1 MIRAHR
7 VAATAQDDAS
17 LISGWNIAPNV
28 AYSVALTP
36 GATSCGVFLFA
47 ASGALVASGA
57 ALVGTEQPCVL
68 IPQSGQTIGMIDAE
82 LGWHLTLTTIGTELQ
97 RTIRINPAVDLPDE
111 IHPIYGEDG
120 MALVRATAGIDG
132 ASHYF
137 DDLIV
142 TCPLGLG
149 AGLGD
154 VASVPVDGS
163 AVVGQV
169 ESITWTGTPNGA
181 SEQAVIRRHVA
192 IAPAPAVAPPAPPVV
207 ANDTG
212 ATDAATTTSGN
223 VLANDASGLTVTAVN
238 GLSASVGVD
247 VAGNN
252 GGLFAIDANGAW
264 TFDPDGDFSLLTGSE
279 TADTS
284 VAYHASDGVAEAS
297 ATLTITVSAAA
308 SSTPWT
314 PAEITGAVWVD
325 ADAATL
331 DGTAVTTL
339 TDKKGGTITATQ
351 GTPANRPTL
360 VTDVLNGQPVIQF
373 DGNDW
378 LSFGTAMGK
387 PANFTVF
394 VVGMFASMGAKVNM
408 CGSGN
413 SAGASA
419 TYWGDIGVGRTAN
432 DGKIEYFFSD
442 GPNYSF
448 GRSTNAVITSGNW
461 FLCCRRYTNGQDRV
475 VDRVN
480 GTSQSVTKNDGTAT
494 SNGGTA
500 FQYSLGRSG
509 EWNGQYFPS
518 GSRLKGFVCAPSAIS
533 DADAARLEGYYAHL
547 CGLASLL
554 PSGHPYKSAPPYVE

>member
-7 VAATAQDDAS
+7 IAATAQNDAG
-17 LISGWNIAPNV
+17 LIAGWNIAPNV
-28 AYSVALTP
+28 EYSVTLTP
-36 GATSCGVFLFA
+36 GSTSCGVFLFSSA
-47 ASGALVASGA
+47 GALVASGA
-57 ALVGTEQPCVL
+57 ALVGTANPCVL
-68 IPQSGQTIGMIDAE
+68 APQSGQTVGMIDTE
-82 LGWHLTLTTIGTELQ
+82 LGWHLLLTTTGTESQ

-111 IHPIYGEDG
+111 IHPIYADDAL
-120 MALVRATAGIDG
+120 ALVRATAGID
-132 ASHYF
+132 ASAHYI
-137 DDLIV
+137 DDLTV
-142 TCPLGLG
+142 SCPLGLG

-154 VASVPVDGS
+154 VVSVPVDGT

-169 ESITWTGTPNGA
+169 ESITWTGTPSGA

-207 ANDTG
+207 VNDVGETR
-212 ATDAATTTSGN
+212 ADETTSGN
-223 VLANDASGLTVTAVN
+223 VLTNDATGLTVVAVN
-238 GLSASVGVD
+238 GLSASVGAS
-247 VAGNN
+247 VAGSN
-252 GGLFAIDANGAW
+252 GGVFTIASNGAW
-264 TFDPDGDFSLLTGSE
+264 TFDPDGDFAILVGSE

-284 VAYHASDGVAEAS
+284 VTYHASDGASEAS
-297 ATLTITVSAAA
+297 ATLTITVSSGAAVL
-308 SSTPWT
+308 WT

-339 TDKKGGTITATQ
+339 TDKNGGTITATQ
-351 GTPANRPTL
+351 GTPIHRPTL
-360 VTDVLNGQPVIQF
+360 VTDALNGQPVVQF

-378 LSFGTAMGK
+378 LSFGTVLGK

-394 VVGMFASMGAKVNM
+394 VVGMFASMGAKTNM

-413 SAGASA
+413 STGASA

-432 DGKIEYFFSD
+432 DGKIEYLFSD
-442 GPNYSF
+442 GTNYSF
-448 GRSTNAVITSGNW
+448 GRSTSAVITSGNW

-480 GTSQSVTKNDGTAT
+480 GTPQPVTKNDGTAT

-500 FQYSLGRSG
+500 FEYSLGRGG
-509 EWNGQYFPS
+509 EWNGQYFTN
-518 GSRLKGFVCAPSAIS
+518 GSRLKGFVCVPSAIS

-554 PSGHPYKSAPPYVE
+554 PSGHPYKSAPPTI